1 MTNVTASAHAKRL
14 LDPSARDAR
23 SELALTA
30 MLDGVAHS
38 LRIDR
43 TFVDDAG
50 TRWVI
55 DWKTSTHEGG
65 DREAFL
71 DRELE
76 RYRGQLE
83 RYARVMA
90 MREPGRPVRVG
101 LYFPLLDAW
110 RESPMYSPRE
120 RAALEWTEALT
131 LVTEGHV
138 PDEVYAAVRE
148 HFSEEELVNLSLA
161 IVAINGWNRLCISF
175 RVLPGTYKA
184 KQAQAA

>member
-1 MTNVTASAHAKRL
+1 MKARIDLMHINPGVVQAMLGLERQVRKAGLDNRL
-14 LDPSARDAR
+14 LDLVRMRASQINGCAYCLDMHSKDAR
-23 SELALTA
+23 A
-30 MLDGVAHS
+30 
-38 LRIDR
+38 
-43 TFVDDAG
+43 AG
-50 TRWVI
+50 ETEQR
-55 DWKTSTHEGG
+55 
-65 DREAFL
+65 
-71 DRELE
+71 
-76 RYRGQLE
+76 
-83 RYARVMA
+83 
-90 MREPGRPVRVG
+90 
-101 LYFPLLDAW
+101 LYLLDAW